1 MAAASGES
9 CGTIHFQENE
19 FYYIVTPLIIQKAA
33 KASLVLDEK
42 RTHLS
47 GRMEITVDK
56 NRTTDAT
63 EKINAEIK
71 RMLGTGSR
79 N

>member
-1 MAAASGES
+1 
-9 CGTIHFQENE
+9 
-19 FYYIVTPLIIQKAA
+19 
-33 KASLVLDEK
+33 VLDEK

-47 GRMEITVDK
+47 GRMEITMDK